1 MRGQLYPQM
10 RVSAVTANTDCKR
23 YSKNAKYL
31 NSIHTRGH
39 SMVHITDVLIERKLS
54 DHQFCGTLRFI
65 EESNESIDLIWSVS
79 ATQAKINV
87 NFVQGSVPDW
97 DERIA
102 HYLDYLSDNLILEI
116 ARNQGL
122 EALETPS
129 YPAFAFLA
137 VA

>member
-1 MRGQLYPQM
+1 
-10 RVSAVTANTDCKR
+10 
-23 YSKNAKYL
+23 
-31 NSIHTRGH
+31 
-39 SMVHITDVLIERKLS
+39 MVQITDVQIERQLAE
-54 DHQFCGTLRFI
+54 HEFCGTLRFI
-65 EESNESIDLIWSVS
+65 EESGESLDLIWSVYAS
-79 ATQAKINV
+79 QAKINV
-87 NFVQGSVPDW
+87 NFVQGSVSDW

-102 HYLDYLSDNLILEI
+102 DYLDFLSDNLILEI